1 MNNNYEIVIGLEV
14 HAELNTNSKIFCS
27 CKNQFGAEPNT
38 LCCPVCTGMPGT
50 LPVLNKQV
58 AEYAIKMGHA
68 LNCEINNITKSDRKN
83 YFYPDLP
90 KAYQISQFDVPICG
104 KGHLD
109 IMIDGDIRTIGVTR
123 IHIEEDA
130 GKLIH
135 DDETGGTLADYNRC
149 GVPLIEIV
157 SEPDLRSAE
166 EAKVYMETIA
176 DTLLYLGISNAK
188 MQEGN
193 LRADVNVSVRPK
205 GTTELTT
212 RVEMKNVN
220 SFSAVFRAVEYEAN
234 RQIEI
239 VSNGGEI
246 AQETRRWDDVKG
258 TNIVMRTKED
268 AQDYRYFP
276 DPDLLTFIIPQ
287 EKVDALRLE
296 IPELPLS
303 KKQRYMQEFELSDYD
318 ATLLSGQK
326 QRADFFDEAVALNLC
341 DAKSI
346 ANWLLGDILKMLNDD
361 KQELSDTALTP
372 ANLSKMIALI
382 QDGTISGTAGKKVL
396 NEILVKDVDPS
407 VVVEQLGLAQISDTS
422 ALNAIVGSVL
432 ANNPKAVDD
441 YKNGKTNVLGFLV
454 GQCMKES
461 KGQGNPAVLKE
472 MVENTLQ
479 KM

>member
-27 CKNQFGAEPNT
+27 CKNKFGAEPNT

-68 LNCEINNITKSDRKN
+68 LHCKINNISKSDRKN

-90 KAYQISQFDVPICG
+90 KAYQISQFDVPICD
-104 KGHLD
+104 KGYLD
-109 IMIDGDIRTIGVTR
+109 IMIDGVIRTIGVTR

-205 GTTELTT
+205 GATELTT

-220 SFSAVFRAVEYEAN
+220 SFSAVFRAVEYEAA

-239 VSNGGEI
+239 ISNGGEI

-276 DPDLLTFIIPQ
+276 DPDLLTFEIPQ
-287 EKVDALRLE
+287 EKVEALRLE
-296 IPELPLS
+296 IPELPLA
-303 KKQRYMQEFELSDYD
+303 KKQRYMKDFELSDYD
-318 ATLLSGQK
+318 ATLLCSQK
-326 QRADFFDEAVALNLC
+326 QRADFFDAAVELNLC

-346 ANWLLGDILKMLNDD
+346 ANWLLGDILKLLNDN
-361 KQELSDTALTP
+361 KQELSDTAITP

-382 QDGTISGTAGKKVL
+382 QDNTISGTAGKKVL
-396 NEILVKDVDPS
+396 NEILVKDVEPRI
-407 VVVEQLGLAQISDTS
+407 VVEQLGLAQISDTS
-422 ALNAIVGSVL
+422 ALNSIVDTVL
-432 ANNPKAVDD
+432 ASNPKAVED

-454 GQCMKES
+454 GKCMKES
-461 KGQGNPAVLKE
+461 KGQGNPAALKE
-472 MVENTLQ
+472 MVEATLQ